1 MGKQP
6 TKKHYTYNLSV
17 SFRMQFTFT
26 EDEVKPSEEGGPKDR
41 DPSSR
46 SLENLEK
53 ELGEYLGQ
61 NYAVDDVEVWGDFDE
76 LLGIDEE

>member
-26 EDEVKPSEEGGPKDR
+26 ENEVEPSEDGGPKDR
-41 DPSSR
+41 DPSQR
-46 SLENLEK
+46 ALENLEE
-53 ELGEYLGQ
+53 ELREHLRQHYT
-61 NYAVDDVEVWGDFDE
+61 VDDIEVSGDFDD
-76 LLGIDEE
+76 LLGIDEA